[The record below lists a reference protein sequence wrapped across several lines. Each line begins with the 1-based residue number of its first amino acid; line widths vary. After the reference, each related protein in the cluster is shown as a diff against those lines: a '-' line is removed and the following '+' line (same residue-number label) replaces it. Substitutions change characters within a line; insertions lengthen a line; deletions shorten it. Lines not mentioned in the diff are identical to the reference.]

1 MRSVRFWM
9 SGMSEAREASS
20 GTVERSMRA
29 RPSSSKVMSTPRS
42 EASVQEPPA
51 MSQNSPVFS
60 SASCVAPAS
69 SEYVRR

>member
-29 RPSSSKVMSTPRS
+29 RPSSSKAMSTPLS
-42 EASVQEPPA
+42 EASVQEPPTT
-51 MSQNSPVFS
+51 SQKSPVFS
-60 SASCVAPAS
+60 SASCVTAPV
-69 SEYVRR
+69 SENARR